1 MLVTCVSRIV
11 TVQRPHVLLITIC
24 GVFKALNVNQYDECV
39 TMDLILIANSEL
51 MSLGDTSVIMIGL
64 TITNKNVGIVL
75 GTRIYNNIL
84 RNEDIQIVGS
94 VFYSTVLYIYTVLCV
109 FDFVHFTSLN
119 VQSLAH
125 NVSYTL
131 CASKCY
137 RHTHT

>member
-51 MSLGDTSVIMIGL
+51 MSLGDTSVITIGL
-64 TITNKNVGIVL
+64 TITNKNVGNVL

-84 RNEDIQIVGS
+84 RNEDIQKVGS
-94 VFYSTVLYIYTVLCV
+94 VFYSTVLYIYIYILCCV
-109 FDFVHFTSLN
+109 FLILFTS
-119 VQSLAH
+119 H
-125 NVSYTL
+125 
-131 CASKCY
+131 
-137 RHTHT
+137 H